1 MKKYKYILGVSMLGL
16 LSEVSVTATVL
27 NTPSVAATVLNTPAD
42 QEHYS
47 QAGYHG
53 TRHGRPSSYSAEN
66 LSRTITLPSALGF
79 LIPGDNGGYFL
90 RAIFPFPTTE
100 SVADLKAWIIDG
112 YRLSAGI
119 RFMVGSEEVMR
130 DVVRRDG
137 TLVTLA
143 EAFEGKG
150 GIVQIK
156 VVLDNSRSPMHSAM
170 PTQPD
175 SPSAATPR
183 PDSPSAATP
192 LELPSVSE

>member
-79 LIPGDNGGYFL
+79 LIPGDNGEYFL
-90 RAIFPFPTTE
+90 TAIFPFPTTE
-100 SVADLKAWIIDG
+100 SVADLKARIIDG

-143 EAFEGKG
+143 EAFQGKS

-170 PTQPD
+170 PTPQPG
-175 SPSAATPR
+175 
-183 PDSPSAATP
+183 SPSAATP
-192 LELPSVSE
+192 LELPSGSE